1 MSGDLVSLRILV
13 LSASMPERDLMR
25 QGAAAASVPV
35 DALEADSIASARMQ
49 LTTNDIDV
57 VFVGG
62 SIPIPDCTAFI
73 AGVRTMKTPPFVFLT
88 AANQAEAQG
97 LAATG
102 ADGAIINPA
111 NIDEAKRLVER
122 CVHLRLPHRVLV
134 VDDSLTMRSIVRKI
148 LVASRFKLDT
158 AEAEEGI
165 DALKQISSG
174 KFDLVFLDYNMPGL
188 NGVETLSEIKRQY
201 PKLAVVLMTSQAEEE
216 LAARARAAGAAA
228 FLKKPFYPADIDAI
242 LHRIFGLQAQR

>member
-35 DALEADSIASARMQ
+35 DALEAESIASARVQ
-49 LTTNDIDV
+49 LTSNDVDV

-62 SIPIPDCTAFI
+62 SITVPDCTAFI
-73 AGVRTMKTPPFVFLT
+73 AGVRAMKTPPFVFLT
-88 AANQAEAQG
+88 AANKAEALG

-102 ADGAIINPA
+102 ADGAIINPT
-111 NIDEAKRLVER
+111 NLDEAKRLVER

-148 LVASRFKLDT
+148 LVASRFKLET